1 MNRND
6 DLLRE
11 SLRAHAAQ
19 IAATHTP
26 PPASG
31 IWLMAER
38 RRRRLAVERAAL
50 PLRMMQGVSLVFAAG
65 VAVWLLHGSGVNG
78 SGLTGAALLRD
89 METLRTA
96 GLVMACGSLL
106 LVVAGCWAML
116 AAERKVS
123 S

>member
-6 DLLRE
+6 DLLRHG
-11 SLRAHAAQ
+11 LRNYAAQ

-38 RRRRLAVERAAL
+38 RRRRLARERAAM
-50 PLRMMQGVSLVFAAG
+50 PLRLMQLVSLVFALAI
-65 VAVWLLHGSGVNG
+65 AVWLVRSSDLLHAV
-78 SGLTGAALLRD
+78 
-89 METLRTA
+89 ETLGPA
-96 GLVMACGSLL
+96 SVAMASASVL

-116 AAERKVS
+116 AAGRRVS